1 MYQIFVLAKTK
12 ATKKVYQ
19 ELLPHVQKPLLKRLS
34 DKVEKSRELA
44 ALIIKEFVTQVD
56 DITLSLPYLIPV
68 LVDRL
73 NADDLEGLDSLPEFM
88 KPRPEQRALVHS
100 HLHEPSEEIRMLLAE
115 IYTLIVNSTDW
126 ICLRP
131 YIDQLVAIAR
141 AVCMDPS
148 GIVIQEGT
156 LGI

>member
-1 MYQIFVLAKTK
+1 MA
-12 ATKKVYQ
+12 
-19 ELLPHVQKPLLKRLS
+19 

-56 DITLSLPYLIPV
+56 DITLSLPYIIPV

-73 NADDLEGLDSLPEFM
+73 NADDLEGLDSLPDFM
-88 KPRPEQRALVHS
+88 KPRPEQRALVHTN
-100 HLHEPSEEIRMLLAE
+100 LNEPSEEIRMLLAE
-115 IYTLIVNSTDW
+115 IYTLLVNSTDW

-148 GIVIQEGT
+148 GIVI
-156 LGI
+156 